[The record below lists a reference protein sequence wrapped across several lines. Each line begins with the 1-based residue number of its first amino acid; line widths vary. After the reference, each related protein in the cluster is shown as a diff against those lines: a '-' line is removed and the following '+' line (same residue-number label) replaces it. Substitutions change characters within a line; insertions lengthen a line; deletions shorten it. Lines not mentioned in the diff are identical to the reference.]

1 MPSLSRAVDALSFI
15 SKQIWRVPA
24 PSGAKPVSKELG
36 HYRQLERRLWMTRW
50 RRAGRESADED
61 AILDEMENIWLNLIE
76 DERGLAAVAEQL
88 NDWFRSIVHS
98 TGERLFSIV
107 PELKGHTVTP
117 SCWMS

>member
-1 MPSLSRAVDALSFI
+1 MQS
-15 SKQIWRVPA
+15 
-24 PSGAKPVSKELG
+24 
-36 HYRQLERRLWMTRW
+36 
-50 RRAGRESADED
+50 
-61 AILDEMENIWLNLIE
+61 
-76 DERGLAAVAEQL
+76 GLAAVAEQL